1 MTARRL
7 LIVMLVLL
15 GISTLAAALVPQRT
29 LRRETSTT
37 TRAARPPTT
46 PAPPVT
52 GGRSLMASIV
62 VGGKKIPEVA
72 GPVCAKHKCSE
83 PIHVGDQITLLVASR
98 FPTQLE
104 IKEFGLVGFA
114 APNAPARFE
123 LLPQSPDTI
132 GIVFA
137 PSGRRVAARVRV
149 LTAKAAK
156 AALAKAT
163 QEKARA
169 TSGAR
174 GGSARP

>member
-29 LRRETSTT
+29 LRRETTAT
-37 TRAARPPTT
+37 NTATQPPQAA
-46 PAPPVT
+46 PAPPVAA
-52 GGRSLMASIV
+52 GRSLMATIV

-72 GPVCAKHKCSE
+72 GPVCAKRKPSCE
-83 PIHVGDQITLLVASR
+83 PIHVGDQVTLEVASR

-104 IKEFGLVGFA
+104 IKEFGLLGFA

-137 PSGRRVAARVRV
+137 PAGRRVAARVRV
-149 LTAKAAK
+149 LTSKAAK
-156 AALAKAT
+156 AAVET
-163 QEKARA
+163 QPAR
-169 TSGAR
+169 SGAR
-174 GGSARP
+174 GGSGRP